1 MGTWSKPPNKSP
13 WEKGKQ
19 PPDIDELLSNLQDK
33 FKIGLPK
40 KGGVILIIIIAIVI
54 WFGTGIFIVDP
65 EEQAVIKRFGEVT
78 NVVGPGP
85 HYHFPS
91 PIETV
96 QIAPVTEV
104 RRLEIGFRTIQVGP
118 PAKYR
123 RVLKESLMLTG
134 DENIVDAELI
144 VQYKIKDAAS
154 YLFNF
159 VEPVLT
165 VREAAEASLR
175 TVIGKHKIDEALT
188 SGKFLIQEETKD
200 LLQSILDKYGSGV
213 LVVAVQLQDVSPP
226 KQVRAAF
233 KDVASA
239 KEDKNRM
246 INQAEGYRNDI
257 IPKARG
263 EAQAMISEAEGF
275 REARVSRAE
284 GEVAR
289 FNAMLVEYKKA
300 KVVTRK
306 RLYLETMEEILPNI
320 NKYIIPGGDGG
331 NLLNLLNL
339 NNKGGN

>member
-1 MGTWSKPPNKSP
+1 MQTKRVIIG
-13 WEKGKQ
+13 
-19 PPDIDELLSNLQDK
+19 DK
-33 FKIGLPK
+33 EVSIPVLGIFPMIGIGL
-40 KGGVILIIIIAIVI
+40 VFWLL
-54 WFGTGIFIVDP
+54 TG
-65 EEQAVIKRFGEVT
+65 AY
-78 NVVGPGP
+78 VVGPDEVGVVQTFGK
-85 HYHFPS
+85 HTRVTQSGLNYHLPY

-96 QIAPVTEV
+96 QTPKVTEV
-104 RRLEIGFRTIQVGP
+104 KRVEIGFRTMGNNQ
-118 PAKYR
+118 YR
-123 RVLKESLMLTG
+123 TIEKESLMLTG

-246 INQAEGYRNDI
+246 INQAEGYRNDV